1 MDQGRFTEGVE
12 MKQFAGLL
20 ILAFL
25 VTGTVVAGEAEAVT
39 LEGTVM
45 CAKCKLGEEDR
56 TKCQNVLI
64 VKGDDEPMHYY
75 LTADANKDFGDVC
88 MKTPVVRV
96 TGTVSEEDG
105 KTWIAATKIEPVEG

>member
-1 MDQGRFTEGVE
+1 
-12 MKQFAGLL
+12 MKQVACLM
-20 ILAFL
+20 ILAVL
-25 VTGTVVAGEAEAVT
+25 ATGTIVAGEAKSVT

-56 TKCQNVLI
+56 DKCQNVLV
-64 VKGDDEPMHYY
+64 VKGDDKPMHYY
-75 LTADANKDFGDVC
+75 LTAEANKKFGDVC

-105 KTWIAATKIEPVEG
+105 KSYLAATNIEPIEG

>member
-1 MDQGRFTEGVE
+1 

-56 TKCQNVLI
+56 TKCQNVLV

-75 LTADANKDFGDVC
+75 LTADANKEFGDVC
-88 MKTPVVRV
+88 MKTPAVRV
-96 TGTVSEEDG
+96 TGTVSDKDG
-105 KTWIAATKIEPVEG
+105 KSWLAATKIEPVEG

>member
-1 MDQGRFTEGVE
+1 

-56 TKCQNVLI
+56 TECQNVLI

-75 LTADANKDFGDVC
+75 LTATEANKGFGDVC
-88 MKTPVVRV
+88 MKSPTVRV
-96 TGTVSEEDG
+96 TGTGSDKDG
-105 KTWIAATKIEPVEG
+105 KTWMDATKIEPVES

>member
-1 MDQGRFTEGVE
+1 
-12 MKQFAGLL
+12 MKQLACVLM
-20 ILAFL
+20 LAFL
-25 VTGTVVAGEAEAVT
+25 VSGAVVAGEAKAVT

-56 TKCQNVLI
+56 DKCQNVLV
-64 VKGDDEPMHYY
+64 VKGDEKPMHYY
-75 LTADANKDFGDVC
+75 LTAKANEEFGDVC

-105 KTWIAATKIEPVEG
+105 KSWLAATKIEPVEG

>member
-1 MDQGRFTEGVE
+1 
-12 MKQFAGLL
+12 MKQLACLL

-45 CAKCKLGEEDR
+45 CAKCQFEEEGRD
-56 TKCQNVLI
+56 KCQNVLV

-75 LTADANKDFGDVC
+75 LTATEANKGFGDVC
-88 MKTPVVRV
+88 MKSPTVRV
-96 TGTVSEEDG
+96 TGTVSEKDG
-105 KTWIAATKIEPVEG
+105 KAWLDATKIEPVES